1 MKKAIKYKIINH
13 GYEHIQYFQGQGVA
27 FTEYDMAFTGTA
39 DNAKEAYNDAL
50 EQIYETDIDPAS
62 LDKIM
67 PTRPHGIRAA
77 DKVPARYLKDEYNEY
92 YWHVSILIKL
102 KK

>member
-13 GYEHIQYFQGQGVA
+13 GYDHSQYFQGQGTA
-27 FTEYDMAFTGTA
+27 YTEYDMAFTGIG

-50 EQIYETDIDPAS
+50 DQVYGADIDQIS
-62 LDKIM
+62 LDIL
-67 PTRPHGIRAA
+67 PTRPRGIRVT
-77 DKVPARYLKDEYNEY
+77 DKVPDRYHEADYDEYHWY
-92 YWHVSILIKL
+92 VSILIKL